1 MKLENLDDNIKKLF
15 FSLIYETPAII
26 TDCCSLVYNVNGEL
40 IKIWWTIKRESHLK
54 SPSCGLYNKQ
64 PFNRSKQLVQ

>member
-26 TDCCSLVYNVNGEL
+26 TDCCSLENSLRYGG
-40 IKIWWTIKRESHLK
+40 R
-54 SPSCGLYNKQ
+54 
-64 PFNRSKQLVQ
+64 